1 VVLSI
6 EGAVKMGGII
16 VHEQELEPPD
26 EMQVVNFKS
35 GGLYRFTNQKR
46 SGVVNELILHETA
59 TSSAKATLAVLQQ
72 RNLGVHFIVSEDG
85 TVYQHGDLKDD
96 LFWHASEHNPK
107 SVGIEVVNPYYP
119 SFIPKNSGWT
129 TVIDAPWAHKGKYTV
144 PTIVQAETVC
154 DLTRWLTS
162 ACAVGLSIPRQWVG
176 LAEQKMRMTK
186 GPVSQLGGGIYA
198 HHYFGHADGC
208 WLALYTWLRIEAQL
222 DIPTAYYAAIQLAT
236 GATTSVDLTPYY
248 EADPY
253 LA

>member
-1 VVLSI
+1 
-6 EGAVKMGGII
+6 MGII
-16 VHEQELEPPD
+16 ISDQDLEAPA
-26 EMQVVNFKS
+26 EMQVLNYKT
-35 GGLYRFTNQKR
+35 GGLFRFINQR
-46 SGVVNELILHETA
+46 RNTPVTELILHETV

-72 RNLGVHFIVSEDG
+72 RNLGVHLIVGADG

-119 SFIPKNSGWT
+119 ELIPKSSEWA
-129 TVIDAPWAHKGKYTV
+129 TVIAAPWAHKGKYTV
-144 PTIVQAETVC
+144 PTATQAEVVC

-162 ACAVGLSIPRQWVG
+162 SDSVGLDIPRKWVG
-176 LAEQKMRMTK
+176 LADQKMLMTK
-186 GPVSQLGGGIYA
+186 GPVSALGGGIYA

-222 DIPTAYYAAIQLAT
+222 DSATAYDTAVQLAT
-236 GATTSVDLTPYY
+236 GAKGSVDLSPYY